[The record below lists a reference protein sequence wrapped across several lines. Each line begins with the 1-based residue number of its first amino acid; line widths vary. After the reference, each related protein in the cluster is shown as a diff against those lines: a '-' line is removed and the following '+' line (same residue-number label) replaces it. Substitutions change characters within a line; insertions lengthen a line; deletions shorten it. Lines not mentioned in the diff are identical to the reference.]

1 MKMFNHNSLFMRRM
15 IAIIAGLLLACVW
28 LDAQDEPR
36 QRTLPEDIPHLKFMG
51 IPIEGSP
58 LPMIEKLKGKGFTFV
73 EQKGTSFIL
82 TGTFAGYQNCAVGIS
97 VKDNFVWKVSVS
109 FPVQQSW
116 NAVKSMYEKFKTS
129 YNEKYETRPE
139 CTEKLTQRFREG
151 TGQEQWGFEDESSKW
166 QSVFSLPEGFITLAV
181 MYNRQ
186 SSNLFLVVDYVDRV
200 GYLMKVQIDMEDI

>member
-1 MKMFNHNSLFMRRM
+1 MK
-15 IAIIAGLLLACVW
+15 
-28 LDAQDEPR
+28 AQDEQR

-58 LPMIEKLKGKGFTFV
+58 LPIIEKLKG
-73 EQKGTSFIL
+73 
-82 TGTFAGYQNCAVGIS
+82 
-97 VKDNFVWKVSVS
+97 KDNFVWKVSVS

-166 QSVFSLPEGFITLAV
+166 QSVFSLQEGFITLAV

-186 SSNLFLVVDYVDRV
+186 TGNLFLVADYVDRV